1 MSLCVNSR
9 SVNVMISIAIDPFE
23 GRGRLLFVFESEL
36 ETKTLASQDFIPI
49 DRLQARSPLLLV
61 TKRLIDGV

>member
-1 MSLCVNSR
+1 
-9 SVNVMISIAIDPFE
+9 MISIAIDPFE